1 MGENGEVLIP
11 VNLEVDEAQKA
22 LTQFARKAARTEI
35 DIQVQTANMQQT
47 EAEISRLTERLRT
60 LEQQISGMQQVVD
73 GRVVPT
79 DTYDEATI
87 QAYGETRQR
96 LNELN
101 ETLTE
106 QQDKLASLKGE
117 AQQYATALQTLG
129 AAAQSAGAGAG
140 AGSGDEGKN
149 AKGLGALITSMA
161 RRVFV
166 FSVMTMALRAIRTE
180 LGGIL
185 SQNKELTTEF
195 ARLRGNLLTLI
206 NPIINALI
214 PALTTALQILNLL
227 IRQIGSFLLSIFG
240 LSWAK
245 SQKSAE
251 KISKSMAGAAK
262 SAKEM
267 QRSLLA
273 IDEINRLEDPNA
285 GGGGAGGA
293 SASAPSFDTGEVTDK
308 LYEIEAAAI
317 GAMLGLGLILFLTGA
332 KPALGLGLMVAGAVG
347 LAAMI
352 REDWNKMPNKLKQTM
367 LKVMDI
373 AAMGLI
379 GIGTVLLLSGANPAL
394 GIGMILAGG
403 ALGVTAATLRWG
415 DTENSVSRGLSRI
428 IDIATKAML
437 ALGVVL
443 LLVGQVPIGLGL
455 ILGALT
461 VRAIAPNWN
470 STSDKTALVLGKI
483 IDIAT
488 KALLAIGVLL
498 LLTGQIPLGLGIIA
512 TTITVR
518 AISPNWNAATDPTNR
533 IFKTLLG
540 LISSG
545 LLVLGVLLV
554 FTGVN
559 PALGFCMIL
568 SGAAGLAASKAF
580 TWDFVVEK
588 VKEVWDKVKK
598 FYNEHIAPIFTKQF
612 WIDKWTSFREALPQV
627 IKGAI
632 NSAIALFNR
641 FIAWVNDK
649 MTLSWGD
656 KYILGQKVLP
666 AGSIRLLP
674 RIPSIPMLAAGAVV
688 PPNNQ
693 FLAMLGDNKKETEI
707 VSPLSTMKEALMEA
721 LAESQQ
727 HVTVNVDGR
736 QLFDIV
742 VSQNNSEVRRTG
754 YTPLMV

>member
-35 DIQVQTANMQQT
+35 DIRVETANMQQT
-47 EAEISRLTERLRT
+47 EAEISRLTEQLRT
-60 LEQQISGMQQVVD
+60 LEGEVNGMQRIVD
-73 GRVVPT
+73 GRAVPT
-79 DTYDEATI
+79 DTYDAATI
-87 QAYGETRQR
+87 ERYSETRQR
-96 LNELN
+96 IAELN
-101 ETLTE
+101 EELESQRDRLTR
-106 QQDKLASLKGE
+106 LRGE
-117 AQQYATALQTLG
+117 AQQYTNALRVLGQTAG
-129 AAAQSAGAGAG
+129 EAGSG
-140 AGSGDEGKN
+140 AGSGDSGKD
-149 AKGLGALITSMA
+149 AKGLGNLITRMA
-161 RRVFV
+161 KRVFV

-185 SQNKELTTEF
+185 SQNKGLTEEF
-195 ARLRGNLLTLI
+195 AKLRGNLLTLI
-206 NPIINALI
+206 NPIMNALI

-227 IRQIGSFLLSIFG
+227 IRQIGSFLFSIFG

-251 KISKSMAGAAK
+251 AISKSMAGASK
-262 SAKEM
+262 SAKDM
-267 QRSLLA
+267 KRSLLA
-273 IDEINRLEDPNA
+273 IDEINRLEDTSSS
-285 GGGGAGGA
+285 GGGGGGA
-293 SASAPSFDTGEVTDK
+293 SASTPSFDTGEVTDK

-317 GAMLGLGLILFLTGA
+317 GAMLALGLILFLTGA

-352 REDWNKMPNKLKQTM
+352 KEDWNKMPNKLKQTM
-367 LKVMDI
+367 LKIMGI

-379 GIGTVLLLSGANPAL
+379 GIGAVLLLSGANPAL

-415 DTENSVSRGLSRI
+415 DTENNVSRGLSRI
-428 IDIATKAML
+428 LDIATKAML

-443 LLVGQVPIGLGL
+443 LLVGQIPIGLGL

-461 VRAIAPNWN
+461 VRAIAPYWD
-470 STSDKTALVLGKI
+470 STSDKTALVLANI

-488 KALLAIGVLL
+488 KAMLAIGVLL
-498 LLTGQIPLGLGIIA
+498 LLMGQIPMGLALIIGA
-512 TTITVR
+512 LVVRTVAPNWTTIPNTTNQVFEKIL
-518 AISPNWNAATDPTNR
+518 AI
-533 IFKTLLG
+533 
-540 LISSG
+540 ISAG

-554 FTGVN
+554 LTGVN
-559 PALGFCMIL
+559 PALGFGMIL

-580 TWDFVVEK
+580 TWSFIVDK
-588 VKEVWDKVKK
+588 VKEVWDSVKR

-612 WIDKWTSFREALPQV
+612 WIDKWSSFKEALPQV

-641 FIAWVNDK
+641 FISWVNDK
-649 MTLSWGD
+649 MNISWGD
-656 KYILGQKVLP
+656 KYILGKKVLP

-674 RIPSIPMLAAGAVV
+674 RISSIPLLASGAVV

-727 HVTVNVDGR
+727 HITVNVDGR

-742 VSQNNSEVRRTG
+742 VSQNNAEVRRTG

>member
-35 DIQVQTANMQQT
+35 DIRVETANMQQT
-47 EAEISRLTERLRT
+47 EAEISRLTEQLRT
-60 LEQQISGMQQVVD
+60 LEQEVNGMQRIVD

-79 DTYDEATI
+79 DTYDAATI
-87 QAYGETRQR
+87 ERYSETRQR
-96 LNELN
+96 IAELN
-101 ETLTE
+101 EELESQCDRLTR
-106 QQDKLASLKGE
+106 LRGE
-117 AQQYATALQTLG
+117 AQQYTNALRVLGQTAG
-129 AAAQSAGAGAG
+129 EAGSG
-140 AGSGDEGKN
+140 AGSGDSGKD
-149 AKGLGALITSMA
+149 AKGLGNLITRMA
-161 RRVFV
+161 KRVFV

-185 SQNKELTTEF
+185 SQNKGLTEEF
-195 ARLRGNLLTLI
+195 AKLRGNLLTLI
-206 NPIINALI
+206 NPIMNALI

-227 IRQIGSFLLSIFG
+227 IRQIGSFLFSIFG

-251 KISKSMAGAAK
+251 AISKSMAGASK
-262 SAKEM
+262 SAKDM
-267 QRSLLA
+267 KRSLLA
-273 IDEINRLEDPNA
+273 IDEINRLEDTSSS
-285 GGGGAGGA
+285 GGGGGGA
-293 SASAPSFDTGEVTDK
+293 SASTPSFDTSEITDK

-317 GAMLGLGLILFLTGA
+317 GAMLALGLILFLTGA
-332 KPALGLGLMVAGAVG
+332 KPALGLGLMVAGAVA

-352 REDWNKMPNKLKQTM
+352 KEDWNKMPNKLKQTM
-367 LKVMDI
+367 LKIMDI

-379 GIGTVLLLSGANPAL
+379 GIGAVLLLSGANPAL

-403 ALGVTAATLRWG
+403 ALGVTAATLNWG
-415 DTENSVSRGLSRI
+415 DTENNVSRGLSRI
-428 IDIATKAML
+428 LDIATKAML

-443 LLVGQVPIGLGL
+443 LLVGQIGIGLAL
-455 ILGALT
+455 IIGALT
-461 VRAIAPNWN
+461 VRAIAPYWD
-470 STSDKTALVLGKI
+470 STSDKTALVLAHI

-488 KALLAIGVLL
+488 KAMLAIGVLL
-498 LLTGQIPLGLGIIA
+498 LLMGQIPMGLALIIGA
-512 TTITVR
+512 LVVRTVAPNWTTIPNTTNQVFEKIL
-518 AISPNWNAATDPTNR
+518 AI
-533 IFKTLLG
+533 
-540 LISSG
+540 ISAG

-554 FTGVN
+554 LTGVN
-559 PALGFCMIL
+559 PALGFGLIL
-568 SGAAGLAASKAF
+568 TGVTGLTASKAF
-580 TWDFVVEK
+580 SWSFIVDK
-588 VKEVWDKVKK
+588 VKEVWDSVKR

-612 WIDKWTSFREALPQV
+612 WIDKWSSFKEALPQV

>member
-35 DIQVQTANMQQT
+35 DIRVETANMQQT
-47 EAEISRLTERLRT
+47 EAEISRLTEQLRT
-60 LEQQISGMQQVVD
+60 LEGEVNGMQRIVD

-79 DTYDEATI
+79 DTYDAATI
-87 QAYGETRQR
+87 ERYSETRQR
-96 LNELN
+96 IAELN
-101 ETLTE
+101 EELESQRDRLTR
-106 QQDKLASLKGE
+106 LRGE
-117 AQQYATALQTLG
+117 AQQYTNALRVLGQTAG
-129 AAAQSAGAGAG
+129 EAGSG
-140 AGSGDEGKN
+140 AGSGDSGKD
-149 AKGLGALITSMA
+149 AKGLGNLITRMA
-161 RRVFV
+161 KRVFV

-185 SQNKELTTEF
+185 SQNKGLTEEF
-195 ARLRGNLLTLI
+195 AKLRGNLLTLI
-206 NPIINALI
+206 NPIMNALI

-227 IRQIGSFLLSIFG
+227 IRQIGSFLFSIFG

-251 KISKSMAGAAK
+251 AISKSMAGASK
-262 SAKEM
+262 SAKDM
-267 QRSLLA
+267 KRSLLA
-273 IDEINRLEDPNA
+273 IDEINRLEDTSS
-285 GGGGAGGA
+285 GGGGGGA
-293 SASAPSFDTGEVTDK
+293 SASTPSFDTGEVTDK

-317 GAMLGLGLILFLTGA
+317 GAMLALGLILFLTGA
-332 KPALGLGLMVAGAVG
+332 KPALGLGLIVAGAVG

-352 REDWNKMPNKLKQTM
+352 KEDWNKMPNKLKQTM
-367 LKVMDI
+367 LKIMDI

-379 GIGTVLLLSGANPAL
+379 GIGAVLLLSGANPAL

-415 DTENSVSRGLSRI
+415 DTENNVSRGLSRI
-428 IDIATKAML
+428 LDIATKAML

-443 LLVGQVPIGLGL
+443 LLVGQIGIGLAL
-455 ILGALT
+455 IIGALT
-461 VRAIAPNWN
+461 VRAIAPYWD
-470 STSDKTALVLGKI
+470 STSDKTALVLAHI

-488 KALLAIGVLL
+488 KAMLAIGVLL
-498 LLTGQIPLGLGIIA
+498 LLMGQIPMGLALIIGA
-512 TTITVR
+512 LVVRTVAPNWTTIPNTTNQVFEKIL
-518 AISPNWNAATDPTNR
+518 AI
-533 IFKTLLG
+533 
-540 LISSG
+540 ISAG

-554 FTGVN
+554 LTGVN
-559 PALGFCMIL
+559 PALGFGLIL
-568 SGAAGLAASKAF
+568 TGVTGLTASKAF
-580 TWDFVVEK
+580 SWSFIVDK
-588 VKEVWDKVKK
+588 VKEVWDSVKR

-612 WIDKWTSFREALPQV
+612 WIDKWSSFKEALPQV

-649 MTLSWGD
+649 MGISWSD

-674 RIPSIPMLAAGAVV
+674 RISSIPLLASGAVV

-727 HVTVNVDGR
+727 HITVNVDGR

-742 VSQNNSEVRRTG
+742 VSQNNAEVRRTG

>member
-35 DIQVQTANMQQT
+35 DIRVETANMQQT
-47 EAEISRLTERLRT
+47 EAEISRLTEQLRT
-60 LEQQISGMQQVVD
+60 LEQEVNGMQRIVD

-79 DTYDEATI
+79 DSYDAATI
-87 QAYGETRQR
+87 ERYSETRQR
-96 LNELN
+96 IAELN
-101 ETLTE
+101 EELENQCEKLTR
-106 QQDKLASLKGE
+106 LRGE
-117 AQQYATALQTLG
+117 AQQYSTALRVLG
-129 AAAQSAGAGAG
+129 QAAGDAGAG
-140 AGSGDEGKN
+140 AGSGDSGKD
-149 AKGLGALITSMA
+149 AKGLGDLITRMA
-161 RRVFV
+161 KRVFV

-185 SQNKELTTEF
+185 SQNKGLTEEF
-195 ARLRGNLLTLI
+195 AKLRGNLLTLI
-206 NPIINALI
+206 NPIMNALI

-227 IRQIGSFLLSIFG
+227 IRQIGSFLFSIFG

-251 KISKSMAGAAK
+251 AISKSMAGASK
-262 SAKEM
+262 SAKDM
-267 QRSLLA
+267 KRSLLA
-273 IDEINRLEDPNA
+273 IDEINRLEDTSSS
-285 GGGGAGGA
+285 GGGGGA
-293 SASAPSFDTGEVTDK
+293 SASTPSFDTGEVTDK

-317 GAMLGLGLILFLTGA
+317 GAMLALGLILFLTGA
-332 KPALGLGLMVAGAVG
+332 KPALGLGLMVAGAVA

-352 REDWNKMPNKLKQTM
+352 KEDWNKMPNKLKQTM
-367 LKVMDI
+367 LKIMDI

-379 GIGTVLLLSGANPAL
+379 GIGAVLLLSGANPPL

-403 ALGVTAATLRWG
+403 ALGVTAVTLRWG
-415 DTENSVSRGLSRI
+415 DTENNVSRGLSRI
-428 IDIATKAML
+428 LDIATKAML

-443 LLVGQVPIGLGL
+443 LLVGQIGIGLAL
-455 ILGALT
+455 IIGALT
-461 VRAIAPNWN
+461 VRAIAPYWD
-470 STSDKTALVLGKI
+470 STSDKTALVLANI

-488 KALLAIGVLL
+488 KAMLAIGVLL
-498 LLTGQIPLGLGIIA
+498 LLMGQIPMGLALIIGA
-512 TTITVR
+512 LVVRTVAPNWTTIPNTTNQVFEKIL
-518 AISPNWNAATDPTNR
+518 AI
-533 IFKTLLG
+533 
-540 LISSG
+540 ISAG

-554 FTGVN
+554 LTGVN
-559 PALGFCMIL
+559 PALGFGLIL
-568 SGAAGLAASKAF
+568 TGVTGLTASKAF
-580 TWDFVVEK
+580 SWSFIVDK
-588 VKEVWDKVKK
+588 VKEVWDSVKR

-612 WIDKWTSFREALPQV
+612 WIDKWSSFKEALPQV

-649 MTLSWGD
+649 MNISWGD

-674 RIPSIPMLAAGAVV
+674 RISSIPMLAAGAVV

-693 FLAMLGDNKKETEI
+693 FLAMLGDNKTETEV

-727 HVTVNVDGR
+727 HITVNVDGR

-742 VSQNNSEVRRTG
+742 VSQNNAEVRRTG

>member
-35 DIQVQTANMQQT
+35 DIRVETANMQQT
-47 EAEISRLTERLRT
+47 EAEISRLTEQLRT
-60 LEQQISGMQQVVD
+60 LEQEVNGMQRIVD

-79 DTYDEATI
+79 DSYDAATI
-87 QAYGETRQR
+87 ERYSETRQR
-96 LNELN
+96 IAELN
-101 ETLTE
+101 EELESQCDRLTR
-106 QQDKLASLKGE
+106 LRGE
-117 AQQYATALQTLG
+117 AQQYTNALRVLGQTAG
-129 AAAQSAGAGAG
+129 EAGSG
-140 AGSGDEGKN
+140 AGSGDSGKD
-149 AKGLGALITSMA
+149 AKGLGNLITRMA
-161 RRVFV
+161 KRVFV

-185 SQNKELTTEF
+185 SQNKGLTEEF
-195 ARLRGNLLTLI
+195 AKLRGNLLTLI
-206 NPIINALI
+206 NPIMNALI

-227 IRQIGSFLLSIFG
+227 IRQIGSFLFSIFG

-251 KISKSMAGAAK
+251 AISKSMAGASK
-262 SAKEM
+262 SAKDM
-267 QRSLLA
+267 KRSLLA

-285 GGGGAGGA
+285 GGGGGGGA
-293 SASAPSFDTGEVTDK
+293 SASTPSFDTSEITDK

-352 REDWNKMPNKLKQTM
+352 KEDWNKMPNKLKQTM
-367 LKVMDI
+367 LKIMGI

-379 GIGTVLLLSGANPAL
+379 GIGAVLLLSGANPAL

-415 DTENSVSRGLSRI
+415 DTENNVSRGLSRI
-428 IDIATKAML
+428 LDIATKAML

-443 LLVGQVPIGLGL
+443 LLVGQIPIGLGL

-461 VRAIAPNWN
+461 VRAIAPYWD
-470 STSDKTALVLGKI
+470 STSDKTALVLANI

-488 KALLAIGVLL
+488 KAMLAIGVLL
-498 LLTGQIPLGLGIIA
+498 LLMGQIPMGLALIIGA
-512 TTITVR
+512 LVVRTVAPNWTTIPNTTNQVFEKIL
-518 AISPNWNAATDPTNR
+518 AI
-533 IFKTLLG
+533 
-540 LISSG
+540 ISAG

-554 FTGVN
+554 LTGVN
-559 PALGFCMIL
+559 PALGFGMIL

-580 TWDFVVEK
+580 SWSFIVDK
-588 VKEVWDKVKK
+588 VKEVWDSVKR

-612 WIDKWTSFREALPQV
+612 WIDKWSSFKEALPQV

-641 FIAWVNDK
+641 FISWVNDK
-649 MTLSWGD
+649 MNISWGD
-656 KYILGQKVLP
+656 KYILGKKVLP

-674 RIPSIPMLAAGAVV
+674 RISSIPLLASGAVV

-727 HVTVNVDGR
+727 HITVNVDGR

-742 VSQNNSEVRRTG
+742 VSQNNAEVRRTG

>member
-35 DIQVQTANMQQT
+35 DIQVQTANIQQT
-47 EAEISRLTERLRT
+47 EQEISRLTERLRT
-60 LEQQISGMQQVVD
+60 LEQEISGMQQIVD

-101 ETLTE
+101 EALDK
-106 QQDKLASLKGE
+106 QKDKLASLKGE
-117 AQQYATALQTLG
+117 AQQYTTALQTLG

-140 AGSGDEGKN
+140 SGDEGKN
-149 AKGLGALITSMA
+149 AKGLGTLITSMA

-185 SQNKELTTEF
+185 SQNKALSAEF

-227 IRQIGSFLLSIFG
+227 IRQIGSFLFSIFG

-251 KISKSMAGAAK
+251 AISKSMAGASK
-262 SAKEM
+262 SAKDM
-267 QRSLLA
+267 KRSLLA
-273 IDEINRLEDPNA
+273 IDEINRLEDTSS
-285 GGGGAGGA
+285 GGGGGGA
-293 SASAPSFDTGEVTDK
+293 SASTPSFDTGEVTDK

-317 GAMLGLGLILFLTGA
+317 GAMLALGLILFLTGA
-332 KPALGLGLMVAGAVG
+332 KPALGLGLIVAGAVG

-352 REDWNKMPNKLKQTM
+352 KEDWNKMPNKLKQTM
-367 LKVMDI
+367 LKIMDI

-379 GIGTVLLLSGANPAL
+379 GIGAVLLLSGANPAL

-415 DTENSVSRGLSRI
+415 DTENNVSRGLSRI
-428 IDIATKAML
+428 LDIATKAML

-443 LLVGQVPIGLGL
+443 LLVGQIGIGLAL
-455 ILGALT
+455 IIGALT
-461 VRAIAPNWN
+461 VRAIAPYWD
-470 STSDKTALVLGKI
+470 STSDKTALVLANI

-488 KALLAIGVLL
+488 KAMLAIGVLL
-498 LLTGQIPLGLGIIA
+498 LLLGQIPMGLALIIGA
-512 TTITVR
+512 LVVRTVAPNWTTIPNTTNQVFEKIL
-518 AISPNWNAATDPTNR
+518 AI
-533 IFKTLLG
+533 
-540 LISSG
+540 ISAG

-554 FTGVN
+554 LTGVN
-559 PALGFCMIL
+559 PALGFGLIL
-568 SGAAGLAASKAF
+568 TGVTGLTASKAF
-580 TWDFVVEK
+580 SWSFIVDK
-588 VKEVWDKVKK
+588 VKEVWDSVKR

-612 WIDKWTSFREALPQV
+612 WIDKWSSFEEALPQV

-649 MTLSWGD
+649 MNISWGD

-674 RIPSIPMLAAGAVV
+674 RISSIPMLAAGAVV

-693 FLAMLGDNKKETEI
+693 FLAMLGDNKTETEV

-727 HVTVNVDGR
+727 HITVNVDGR

-742 VSQNNSEVRRTG
+742 VSQNNAEVRRTG